1 MPTAHVEGWGL
12 YSEYLGFELGL
23 YEDPYARFGHYS
35 FNLLR
40 ACRLVVDTG
49 LHAMG
54 WTRDK
59 AVNYMLENTALSRD
73 SVEAEIDRY
82 ITIPGQACAYKIGER
97 KIRDLRSAAEKQLGD
112 KFSIAEFHRAVLQC
126 VGPMSVLETC
136 IERFVSAVLSNNT
149 PVIQSGGDRSVGGVG
164 AWVLG
169 VGWAIITV
177 RYAIIL

>member
-1 MPTAHVEGWGL
+1 MPTAHVEGRGL

-54 WTRDK
+54 WSRDK
-59 AVNYMLENTALSRD
+59 AVNYMLENTALSRE

-82 ITIPGQACAYKIGER
+82 ITIPAR
-97 KIRDLRSAAEKQLGD
+97 
-112 KFSIAEFHRAVLQC
+112 
-126 VGPMSVLETC
+126 
-136 IERFVSAVLSNNT
+136 
-149 PVIQSGGDRSVGGVG
+149 PVPTR
-164 AWVLG
+164 
-169 VGWAIITV
+169 
-177 RYAIIL
+177 